1 MYFFAKVK
9 TNLSATNNMQYRCLT
24 LKKMDP
30 EKKKAQNELF
40 DL

>member
-9 TNLSATNNMQYRCLT
+9 TNLSATNNMQNRYLT
-24 LKKMDP
+24 FKKMDP
-30 EKKKAQNELF
+30 EQNVF